1 MIAITTNNSIRVNA
15 FLIPSRYAQ
24 KSESVAQTDPTTF
37 APILAPAREM
47 ADNVKRVHAMK
58 TLNTLLFVLAIA
70 AVGCGK
76 KDVYVDANGNTVSV
90 EHGTKDVKIQTKD
103 GSYEATNDGK
113 SVTMKTDSGT
123 VSMNSGVKVSEA
135 DLGAPF
141 YPGSEDNGQ
150 SQNMEVNGKKTF
162 VSLRTTADSP
172 EKVIE
177 FYKGKLTGI
186 ESSSNVQGFSMI
198 TAKVGDRRIMVQAS
212 NDGGKTTINAT
223 NAPAD

>member
-1 MIAITTNNSIRVNA
+1 
-15 FLIPSRYAQ
+15 
-24 KSESVAQTDPTTF
+24 
-37 APILAPAREM
+37 M
-47 ADNVKRVHAMK
+47 ADNVRRVNAMK
-58 TLNTLLFVLAIA
+58 TLYTLLIVVAIA

-90 EHGTKDVKIQTKD
+90 ERGTNDVKIQTKD

-123 VSMNSGVKVSEA
+123 VSMNSGVNVSES

-150 SQNMEVNGKKTF
+150 SQNMEVNGKKSF
-162 VSLRTTADSP
+162 ISMRTTSDSP

-177 FYKGKLTGI
+177 FYKGKLSNV

-198 TAKVGDRRIMVQAS
+198 TAKAGDRQIMVQAS
-212 NDGGKTTINAT
+212 NDGSKTTINLSNT
-223 NAPAD
+223 PRS

>member
-1 MIAITTNNSIRVNA
+1 M
-15 FLIPSRYAQ
+15 
-24 KSESVAQTDPTTF
+24 
-37 APILAPAREM
+37 
-47 ADNVKRVHAMK
+47 KRQS
-58 TLNTLLFVLAIA
+58 TLLFLIALA

-76 KDVYVDANGNTVSV
+76 KDVYVDSQGNKVSV
-90 EHGTKDVKIQTKD
+90 ERGSNDVKIQTKD

-123 VSMNSGVKVSEA
+123 VSMNSGVKVSED

-150 SQNMEVNGKKTF
+150 SQNMEINGKKTF
-162 VSLRTTADSP
+162 VSLRTTSDSP

-177 FYKGKLTGI
+177 FYKGKLTGV

-198 TAKVGDRRIMVQAS
+198 TAKVGDRRVMVQAS

-223 NAPAD
+223 NTPVE

>member
-1 MIAITTNNSIRVNA
+1 MANNVVGVN
-15 FLIPSRYAQ
+15 
-24 KSESVAQTDPTTF
+24 
-37 APILAPAREM
+37 
-47 ADNVKRVHAMK
+47 AMK
-58 TLNTLLFVLAIA
+58 TLYMLLIATAIA
-70 AVGCGK
+70 AIGCGK
-76 KDVYVDANGNTVSV
+76 KDVYVDSQGNKVTVERGSN
-90 EHGTKDVKIQTKD
+90 DVKIQTKD

-123 VSMNSGVKVSEA
+123 VSMNSGVKVTED

-162 VSLRTTADSP
+162 ISMRTTSDSP

-177 FYKGKLTGI
+177 FYKAKLTGV

-198 TAKVGDRRIMVQAS
+198 TAKVGGRRIMVQAS
-212 NDGGKTTINAT
+212 NDGGKTTINTT
-223 NAPAD
+223 NTPAD